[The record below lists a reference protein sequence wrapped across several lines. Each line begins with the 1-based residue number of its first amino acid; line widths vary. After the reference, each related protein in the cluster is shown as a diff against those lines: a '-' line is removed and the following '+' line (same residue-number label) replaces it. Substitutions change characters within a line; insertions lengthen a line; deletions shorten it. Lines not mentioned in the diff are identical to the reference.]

1 MNFEEAMIYLDQV
14 SSFGSVLGLETTRE
28 LLARLDDPQ
37 DKLKFIHI
45 AGTNG
50 KGSTAAYLANI
61 LSKAGYKVGR
71 YISPTILEYCE
82 RIQITCDTT
91 RYIEKETVA
100 RHITR
105 IASVIKEM
113 LEQGLSH
120 PTPFEIETA
129 MAFLEFVEQ
138 KCDIVVLEVG
148 LGGRLDSTNVIQTTV
163 CAVITSIS
171 MDHMSILGDTL
182 GKIAYEKAGIIKY
195 GVPVVSYQ
203 QDAEAAKVIEQVCEQ
218 QKANLTVVN
227 FHQIENAVYEVA
239 GSTFDYQVYQ
249 ALRIQLLGEI
259 QIRNAVVAV
268 ETIGVLNKLGYK
280 ISEQSIREGLIET
293 RWKGRFEVIH
303 EKPFVIIDGAHNED
317 AAIALNNSLNIYFP
331 GRKMVYVMG
340 VLADKEYSKVLYNT
354 ANHAKRIITVTPNN
368 MRALSSADLAQHAK
382 QYCED
387 VIDAGTVNNGL
398 NIAMNGIEEDDII
411 LIFGSLSFLDEVYH
425 YFS

>member
-1 MNFEEAMIYLDQV
+1 MNFKEAMLYLDQV

-28 LLARLDDPQ
+28 LLDRLDNPQ

-82 RIQITCDTT
+82 RIQITCGTT
-91 RYIEKETVA
+91 RYIGKEAVA

-105 IASVIKEM
+105 ISSIINEM
-113 LEQGLSH
+113 LKQGISH

-138 KCDIVVLEVG
+138 NCDIVVLEVG

-163 CAVITSIS
+163 CSVITSIS
-171 MDHMSILGDTL
+171 MDHMNILGDTL

-195 GVPVVSYQ
+195 GVPVVSYL
-203 QDAEAAKVIEQVCEQ
+203 QDIEAAKVIEQVCEQ

-227 FHQIENAVYEVA
+227 YNRIVNPIYALA
-239 GSTFDYQVYQ
+239 GSTFDYKDYME
-249 ALRIQLLGEI
+249 LRIQLLGEI

-268 ETIGVLNKLGYK
+268 ETIGVLNELGYH
-280 ISEQSIREGLIET
+280 ISEQSIREGLIDT

-303 EKPFVIIDGAHNED
+303 EKPLVIIDGAYSRRNARSD
-317 AAIALNNSLNIYFP
+317 AVSFFP
-331 GRKMVYVMG
+331 NFNFAWILDN
-340 VLADKEYSKVLYNT
+340 LA
-354 ANHAKRIITVTPNN
+354 
-368 MRALSSADLAQHAK
+368 
-382 QYCED
+382 
-387 VIDAGTVNNGL
+387 
-398 NIAMNGIEEDDII
+398 
-411 LIFGSLSFLDEVYH
+411 
-425 YFS
+425 